1 MIIPVRETIMDELGK
16 WFLGVLTSV
25 NVGGRLGPQV
35 ASRRRME
42 DFLEQVGGEGVLKL
56 AALFKIGNAE
66 LVSRL
71 ATARPDMGEWLAGDE
86 PQKALDR
93 YFAER
98 SEVFG
103 PCRRFVARCLS
114 LPEGNVKV
122 SFAEPGDSESTVSEA
137 WEKVFE
143 ILTRGRE

>member
-1 MIIPVRETIMDELGK
+1 MDELGR
-16 WFLGVLTSV
+16 WFLGVFASV
-25 NVGGRLGPQV
+25 NTGGRLGPQV
-35 ASRRRME
+35 ASHKRVE
-42 DFLEQVGGEGVLKL
+42 AFLEQVGGEGAFKL

-86 PQKALDR
+86 PQKALDG

-103 PCRRFVARCLS
+103 PCRRFIARCLS
-114 LPEGNVKV
+114 LPEGNVKL
-122 SFAEPGDSESTVSEA
+122 SFAESGDSESAVSEA

-143 ILTRGRE
+143 ILTKGENNDQKSSGL